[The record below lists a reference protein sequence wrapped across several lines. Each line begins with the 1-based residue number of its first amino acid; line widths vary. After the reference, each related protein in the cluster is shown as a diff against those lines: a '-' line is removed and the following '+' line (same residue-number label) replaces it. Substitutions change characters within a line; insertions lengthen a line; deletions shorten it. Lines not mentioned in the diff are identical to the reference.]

1 MSEDDDVAEGAE
13 GLKGS
18 RARAEAHDHS
28 RANSPRLAAPIRY
41 DSRYPAQIPF
51 DRTDR
56 RNLRYRRRSSGPW
69 VAGLVTWLLLELFL
83 AVPLALGILWAGGV
97 PPHASSD
104 DETYFG
110 WVGSAE
116 KGRSGAIAAL
126 FLLSVVAA
134 IAGVWAGARS
144 ASERRTALLIDRDR
158 IHHGVR
164 AVQVPAEVDPR
175 HDWFGRRRRRAIAET
190 PMPRADHHEPH
201 EHGRA
206 EPREPRGFTGP

>member
-1 MSEDDDVAEGAE
+1 MAEGVD
-13 GLKGS
+13 GLKGT
-18 RARAEAHDHS
+18 RARAEAHDQS
-28 RANSPRLAAPIRY
+28 RVTRPRPVAPIRY
-41 DSRYPAQIPF
+41 ESRYPAQIPF

-56 RNLRYRRRSSGPW
+56 RNLRYRRRSSWPW

-97 PPHASSD
+97 PPSASSD
-104 DETYFG
+104 DETYWS

-126 FLLSVVAA
+126 VLLSVVAA
-134 IAGVWAGARS
+134 IAGVWAGVRS
-144 ASERRTALLIDRDR
+144 ARERQTALLIDRDR

-164 AVQVPAEVDPR
+164 AVQVPAEVDPP

-201 EHGRA
+201 EHRGA